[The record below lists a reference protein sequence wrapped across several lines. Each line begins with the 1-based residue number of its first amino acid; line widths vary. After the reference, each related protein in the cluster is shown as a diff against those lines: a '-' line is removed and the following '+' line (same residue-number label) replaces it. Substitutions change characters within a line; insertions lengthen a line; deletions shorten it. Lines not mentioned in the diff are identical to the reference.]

1 MKKLVI
7 VESPSKSKTIE
18 KYLGPDYSV
27 VSSKGHIRDLATT
40 GKGGLGIDVEDDFKP
55 TYKVSSDK
63 KEIVKDLKARA
74 KKADEVYLASDP
86 DREGEAISW
95 HLAQE
100 LGLDTAD
107 LNRVIFNEITK
118 NAVLEAFEHPRTI
131 DLNLVKS
138 QETRRMLDR
147 IIGFKLSKLLQNKI
161 QSKSA
166 GRVQSVAL
174 RLIVER
180 ENEIKAFKSEE
191 YWTIDALIKKNKK
204 EFKAGLIRVDGKKP
218 ELKTEEDTQKVLD
231 RCNGEFVIDKIERK
245 VKSKSARL
253 PFITSTLQQ
262 EASTKLGFSSKK
274 TMQVAQKLYEGISLG
289 GHTEGLISYM
299 RTDST
304 RLSDVFVKDA
314 FHHIENTFGKNYV
327 GFVHQKNSQ
336 NAQDAHEAIRPTNV
350 NNTPDAVKEYLTNDQ
365 YKLYKLIYSRAL
377 AYLMAPS
384 KSDVVTATISNN
396 GCEFTANGSI
406 ITFDGYLAIY
416 KDYEQTKDELLPDL
430 MEKEVLE
437 HVQLDGKQHF
447 TEPPARY
454 SEARLIKDME
464 EKGIGR
470 PSTYAM
476 IIDTIQARGYVS
488 LEKASEGS
496 KTKVFFPTEQG
507 ILTDKKLQEFFSSI
521 INVSYTANME
531 KDLDEI
537 AEGQRDNIKE
547 LREFYDQFMPLLD
560 HAYENMEKKELER
573 TGEACPECGSEL
585 VYRNGRYGR
594 FVSCLNF
601 PTCRYTKAENEENNE
616 TDEVCPNCG
625 SKLIMKKGRFGS
637 FLACSN
643 YPDCKYIK
651 SNKVK
656 EEPVPTGEDCP
667 ECGKPLVKRKSR
679 FGTTF
684 VGCSG
689 YPKCRYIKKDPEA
702 AAKKETKKKASTKK
716 TVKKT
721 VSKKKV
727 SDGDE

>member
-430 MEKEVLE
+430 TEMEVLE

-625 SKLIMKKGRFGS
+625 SKLVMKKGRFGS

>member
-63 KEIVKDLKARA
+63 KDIVKDLKARA

-100 LGLDTAD
+100 LGLDTAQQ
-107 LNRVIFNEITK
+107 NRVIFNEITK

-218 ELKTEEDTQKVLD
+218 ELKDEVALQAVLD
-231 RCNGEFVIDKIERK
+231 RCTGEFVIDKIERK
-245 VKSKSARL
+245 VKSKAARL

-314 FHHIENTFGKNYV
+314 FHHIEETYGKKYV

-350 NNTPDAVKEYLTNDQ
+350 HNTPDSVKEYLTNDQ
-365 YKLYKLIYSRAL
+365 YKLYKLIYARAL

-384 KSDVVTATISNN
+384 KSDVVTATIANN

-406 ITFDGYLAIY
+406 ITFDGYLAVY

-430 MEKEVLE
+430 EEKEVLE

-454 SEARLIKDME
+454 SEASLIKELE

-521 INVSYTANME
+521 INV
-531 KDLDEI
+531 
-537 AEGQRDNIKE
+537 
-547 LREFYDQFMPLLD
+547 
-560 HAYENMEKKELER
+560 
-573 TGEACPECGSEL
+573 
-585 VYRNGRYGR
+585 
-594 FVSCLNF
+594 
-601 PTCRYTKAENEENNE
+601 
-616 TDEVCPNCG
+616 
-625 SKLIMKKGRFGS
+625 
-637 FLACSN
+637 
-643 YPDCKYIK
+643 
-651 SNKVK
+651 
-656 EEPVPTGEDCP
+656 
-667 ECGKPLVKRKSR
+667 
-679 FGTTF
+679 
-684 VGCSG
+684 
-689 YPKCRYIKKDPEA
+689 
-702 AAKKETKKKASTKK
+702 
-716 TVKKT
+716 
-721 VSKKKV
+721 
-727 SDGDE
+727 

>member
-100 LGLDTAD
+100 LGLDTTD

-218 ELKTEEDTQKVLD
+218 ELKTEDDTQKVLD

-625 SKLIMKKGRFGS
+625 SKLVMKKGRFGS

-667 ECGKPLVKRKSR
+667 ECNKPLVKRKSR

-727 SDGDE
+727 SEGDE

>member
-107 LNRVIFNEITK
+107 MNRVIFNEITK

-218 ELKTEEDTQKVLD
+218 ELKNEEDTQKVLD

-245 VKSKSARL
+245 VKSKAARL

-314 FHHIENTFGKNYV
+314 FNHIENTFGKNYV

-350 NNTPDAVKEYLTNDQ
+350 NNTPDSVKEYLTNDQ

-430 MEKEVLE
+430 EEKEVLE

-537 AEGQRDNIKE
+537 AEGQRDNIQE

-594 FVSCLNF
+594 FISCLNF

-625 SKLIMKKGRFGS
+625 SKLVMKKGRFGS

-702 AAKKETKKKASTKK
+702 AAKKETKKKTSTKK